1 MLEHQRP
8 VQDAGL
14 SEALQPLLD
23 VLGTSLQN
31 RSPGPHAND
40 TAPNARLSA
49 QASDPVQASLA
60 RLFEAYASPS
70 GSSSRT
76 SSEIHSI
83 GPAPRSSPEKAAH
96 AQAHL
101 EQGTEPLKQL
111 LDLFTG
117 CGPDHRQE
125 SPPADAL
132 ASLIGSFAKPFL
144 SNKLGQAGAAPSS
157 SSGSA
162 PPAASQQDALASLI
176 SSFTESFL
184 GAQRGDLQYPSSTST
199 SAPASSGSSTAGPSA
214 PGTAADPD
222 TRIPFVAKGKW
233 RAEPSPTP
241 LSEPAPVSAEDEAT
255 AERMAAQVAADAA
268 FAAALQAEED
278 GRCRPV
284 SAPGISIREPGS
296 DGGMA
301 AQAPAMPAL
310 LEQLLGRA
318 EQGGEMREVVK
329 NVVQALFPAAPATIQ
344 GHQAGAPPAAGPS
357 SRPAS
362 VASSSS
368 TSAPAARSSPTPAPT
383 PLETIERIASSLH
396 ALTSSFALPASLDF
410 APGASSSSLG
420 LAHTP
425 VNAAL
430 HAHEAAV
437 ARILDELDAVDAAGD
452 EHVRARRR
460 EVVREVEHALEALEH
475 AVRERRPVDARGERE
490 NDVKG
495 YEVDAPAQPGPI
507 KTIDTSTTAKTSR
520 SASTL
525 LAATEGPAAKV
536 EAVEAV
542 DKAEPADVHTF
553 ASASGTSTAQDASA
567 PSAPHSSSSPSTSS
581 PVPSSSFPSP
591 TLSPHSGA
599 ASLSLSSPQCVAST
613 LPKSAAT
620 SEETWSEVKA

>member
-1 MLEHQRP
+1 

-31 RSPGPHAND
+31 RSLGPRAND

-49 QASDPVQASLA
+49 QASHPVQAVLA
-60 RLFEAYASPS
+60 RLFDAYAPP
-70 GSSSRT
+70 SSSSLRT
-76 SSEIHSI
+76 SSKPIPS
-83 GPAPRSSPEKAAH
+83 PVSAPRSSPEKAAH
-96 AQAHL
+96 AQAHP
-101 EQGTEPLKQL
+101 EHGTEPSKQL
-111 LDLFTG
+111 LDLFAG
-117 CGPDHRQE
+117 CGPSSREE

-132 ASLIGSFAKPFL
+132 GSLIGSFAEL
-144 SNKLGQAGAAPSS
+144 NKLGQGGAAPSS

-162 PPAASQQDALASLI
+162 PPAASPQDALASLI
-176 SSFTESFL
+176 NVFAESFL
-184 GAQRGDLQYPSSTST
+184 GAQRGEPEYPSSTST
-199 SAPASSGSSTAGPSA
+199 SAPVPSGSSTAGPSV
-214 PGTAADPD
+214 PGAVADPD

-318 EQGGEMREVVK
+318 EQGGEMREVVN
-329 NVVQALFPAAPATIQ
+329 NVVQALFPAAPATTQ

-383 PLETIERIASSLH
+383 PLESIERIASSLH

-410 APGASSSSLG
+410 ASGASSSSLG

-452 EHVRARRR
+452 EHVRVRRR
-460 EVVREVEHALEALEH
+460 EVVREVERALEALEH

-490 NDVKG
+490 EDVKG
-495 YEVDAPAQPGPI
+495 YNVDVPAQPEPI
-507 KTIDTSTTAKTSR
+507 KTADSPTAAKTPN
-520 SASTL
+520 SASMPLT
-525 LAATEGPAAKV
+525 ASEGPVAKV
-536 EAVEAV
+536 EAVAGV
-542 DKAEPADVHTF
+542 DNAEPAYVHTL
-553 ASASGTSTAQDASA
+553 A
-567 PSAPHSSSSPSTSS
+567 
-581 PVPSSSFPSP
+581 
-591 TLSPHSGA
+591 
-599 ASLSLSSPQCVAST
+599 
-613 LPKSAAT
+613 
-620 SEETWSEVKA
+620 